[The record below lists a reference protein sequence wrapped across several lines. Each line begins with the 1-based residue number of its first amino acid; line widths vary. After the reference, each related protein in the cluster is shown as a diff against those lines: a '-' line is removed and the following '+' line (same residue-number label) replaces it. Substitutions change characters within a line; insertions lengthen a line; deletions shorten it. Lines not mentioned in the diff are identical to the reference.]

1 MGYIPTNSTH
11 SWFIFELYLH
21 QFTPKFVQFNPK
33 FVYIWAIS
41 PPIQPIW
48 CLFWGAI
55 LPPNCWTYPHK
66 FSPYS
71 VCLAISPP
79 IQPIFGH
86 FLGYTTTNSTNI
98 VFIVWLYL
106 AKPNHIHHIVVIV
119 LLILGAISPP
129 IQPMFCY
136 FFWTYPHQF
145 NPCFVHFLGYITTN
159 TTNMLI
165 IFLAVST
172 PIHPMLLFIFG
183 LCHYHFNTFFVYFL
197 DYITLIH
204 HTFC

>member
-1 MGYIPTNSTH
+1 MVSILGGYTPTKLLDIPP
-11 SWFIFELYLH
+11 
-21 QFTPKFVQFNPK
+21 Q
-33 FVYIWAIS
+33 
-41 PPIQPIW
+41 IQPIF
-48 CLFWGAI
+48 CF
-55 LPPNCWTYPHK
+55 
-66 FSPYS
+66 
-71 VCLAISPP
+71 LAISPP

-98 VFIVWLYL
+98 VLIVWLYL

-129 IQPMFCY
+129 TQPMFCY
-136 FFWTYPHQF
+136 FVWTYPHQF

-165 IFLAVST
+165 IFWLYPHQFTPCYCLSLGFVTTIST
-172 PIHPMLLFIFG
+172 
-183 LCHYHFNTFFVYFL
+183 HFFYFL

-204 HTFC
+204 HTCC